1 MKTSTSLKRNHV
13 WVLGLMLSLSTAAIS
28 AEEYPARP
36 VTLINPYAAGS
47 STDLMARTLALKFQ
61 VSLGQPFVVVNRT
74 GGSGVTGL
82 TALANAPPDGLT
94 LAYSPLTPLTIQPH
108 MLASSKL
115 GPSTV
120 APVCGIAENI
130 LGIVVRKDAPYTAM
144 ADLIA
149 KARTGVPPSYGSA
162 GPNSGP
168 SLGADDLARSQ
179 KTVFLHVPFQ
189 GDTPAIQELLA
200 GRLDFSA
207 VVVAS
212 ASPFLKSGALRLLAV
227 MSTVRHPDYPDV
239 PTFQQ
244 LGFPV
249 KQLSYTGIFAPKET
263 SESILDA
270 LDRTCMKVLQDA
282 DLKTFADRNE
292 QVLRYIPRGELGK
305 TLAEQ
310 FREQGESLRASGAI
324 RQ

>member
-1 MKTSTSLKRNHV
+1 MQPLNPLKHNRV
-13 WVLGLMLSLSTAAIS
+13 WMLGVTLSLSTAAFS
-28 AEEYPARP
+28 AEGYPARP
-36 VTLINPYAAGS
+36 VTVINPYAAGS
-47 STDLMARTLALKFQ
+47 STDLMARMLALKFQ
-61 VSLGQPFVVVNRT
+61 ESLGQPFVVVNRS
-74 GGSGVTGL
+74 GGSGVTGF
-82 TALANAPPDGLT
+82 TALANAPADGLT

-108 MLASSKL
+108 MLTSSKL
-115 GPSTV
+115 APSAV
-120 APVCGIAENI
+120 APVCGVAENI
-130 LGIVVRKDAPYTAM
+130 LGIVVRKDSPYAAM

-149 KARTGVPPSYGSA
+149 KARTGVPPNYGSP

-179 KTVFLHVPFQ
+179 KTAFLHVPFQ
-189 GDTPAIQELLA
+189 GDAPSIQELIG

-212 ASPFLKSGALRLLAV
+212 ASPFVKSGALRLLAV
-227 MSTVRHPDYPDV
+227 MSTVRHPDYPEV

-263 SESILDA
+263 PASILDV
-270 LDRTCMKVLQDA
+270 LDRTCMKVLQGG
-282 DLKTFADRNE
+282 DLKTFAERND
-292 QVLRYIPRGELGK
+292 QVLRYVPRGELAK

-324 RQ
+324 R